1 MMKWSLATMLIVVF
15 WIALALAVAVLYES
29 NHRWDV
35 YVHWS
40 HGRWRRHEITPSMR
54 WGISLLFGSAVALVA
69 YGLVKATI
77 HIWRF
82 LIGPSRAA
90 CLLPVV
96 LMLMSAAARAE
107 LPVVPPKELGLNGE
121 NLARIDALVERAI
134 AAQEMP
140 GCVVA
145 IGRTGGIAFL
155 KAYGQRQ
162 VEPTPE
168 PMTVDTVFDLA
179 SLTKPIATATS
190 VMILVECGEVRLR
203 SAVADVIPEFA
214 ASGKERITIE
224 QLLTH
229 HSGLIPDNPLSDY
242 EDGPALAWERIF
254 ALKPEREPGT
264 AFVYSDVNFLVL
276 GEVIRRVS
284 GQDLAEFAAENIFR
298 PLGMNETA
306 FNPSTKLVARAAPAE
321 QRDGQW
327 LRGEV
332 HDPRSALLGGVAG
345 HAGLF
350 STASDLAIYCDAL
363 LRGSRPGAESARV
376 MSRAAIAEMI
386 RPRDLGGPRRGLG
399 WDIQSGYSSNRGEL
413 FSVAAFGHGGFTGTT
428 LWIDPELDLFVI
440 FLSNRLHPDGTGS
453 VNDLAGRIGTIAA
466 AAIAGGE

>member
-1 MMKWSLATMLIVVF
+1 
-15 WIALALAVAVLYES
+15 VLE
-29 NHRWDV
+29 
-35 YVHWS
+35 
-40 HGRWRRHEITPSMR
+40 
-54 WGISLLFGSAVALVA
+54 
-69 YGLVKATI
+69 
-77 HIWRF
+77 
-82 LIGPSRAA
+82 
-90 CLLPVV
+90 
-96 LMLMSAAARAE
+96 AE
-107 LPVVPPKELGLNGE
+107 QLGFSGKHLT
-121 NLARIDALVERAI
+121 RIDALVERAI
-134 AAQEMP
+134 DAQEMP

-145 IGRTGGIAFL
+145 IGRTGGVGLL

-162 VEPTPE
+162 IEPSPE

-190 VMILVECGEVRLR
+190 IMILVERGEVRLR
-203 SAVADVIPEFA
+203 SAVAEVIPELSA
-214 ASGKERITIE
+214 HGNERITVE

-254 ALKPEREPGT
+254 LLKPEHEPGT
-264 AFVYSDVNFLVL
+264 SFVYSDVNFLVL
-276 GEVIRRVS
+276 GEVIRRAS
-284 GQDLAEFAAENIFR
+284 GRDVAEFAAENIFR
-298 PLGMNETA
+298 PLRMTETEFKPRA
-306 FNPSTKLVARAAPAE
+306 EIAARAAPTD
-321 QRDGQW
+321 QRDGEW

-363 LRGSRPGAESARV
+363 LRGIRPGAGSPRI
-376 MSRAAIAEMI
+376 MSRATLAEMV

-413 FSVAAFGHGGFTGTT
+413 FSNAAFGHGGFTGTT

-466 AAIAGGE
+466 AAIAGANELGAAENARQE